1 MNSQDRIPYFRWQ
14 RHLPRLIQD
23 RSAGLMMAAAAVIA
37 LSFSV
42 IGGLAELSG
51 PSSSSDPCQRARDI
65 ADEARPTDGKVD
77 SGIEREQALEPAGDW
92 LDAATECQQGGG
104 DPGPGF

>member
-1 MNSQDRIPYFRWQ
+1 
-14 RHLPRLIQD
+14 
-23 RSAGLMMAAAAVIA
+23 MMAGAAVIA

-51 PSSSSDPCQRARDI
+51 PSSDPCQRARDI
-65 ADEARPTDGKVD
+65 ADEARPVDGKVD
-77 SGIEREQALEPAGDW
+77 SGIEREQAIEPTGEW
-92 LDAATECQQGGG
+92 LDAATECRKGGG

>member
-1 MNSQDRIPYFRWQ
+1 MNSRDRIPYFRWQ

-42 IGGLAELSG
+42 IGGLTEQPG
-51 PSSSSDPCQRARDI
+51 PSSGPCQRARDI
-65 ADEARPTDGKVD
+65 ADDAHPADGEVD
-77 SGIEREQALEPAGDW
+77 SGPEREQAIEPAGDW
-92 LDAATECQQGGG
+92 LDAATECQHHGG

>member
-1 MNSQDRIPYFRWQ
+1 MNSRDRVPYFRWQ

-23 RSAGLMMAAAAVIA
+23 RSAGLIMAAAAVIA

-51 PSSSSDPCQRARDI
+51 PSSDPCQRARDI
-65 ADEARPTDGKVD
+65 ADDTRPADGKVD
-77 SGIEREQALEPAGDW
+77 SAIERERAGHR
-92 LDAATECQQGGG
+92 TSR
-104 DPGPGF
+104 

>member
-1 MNSQDRIPYFRWQ
+1 MNSRDRIPYYRWQ

-23 RSAGLMMAAAAVIA
+23 RSAGLMMAGAAVIA

-51 PSSSSDPCQRARDI
+51 PSSDPCQRARDI
-65 ADEARPTDGKVD
+65 ADEARPADGKVD
-77 SGIEREQALEPAGDW
+77 SGIEREQAIEPTGEW
-92 LDAATECQQGGG
+92 LDAATECRKAGG

>member
-1 MNSQDRIPYFRWQ
+1 MNSRDRIPYYRWQ

-23 RSAGLMMAAAAVIA
+23 RSAGLMMAGAVVIA

-51 PSSSSDPCQRARDI
+51 PSSDPCQRARDI
-65 ADEARPTDGKVD
+65 ADEARPVDGKVD
-77 SGIEREQALEPAGDW
+77 SGIEREQAIEPTGEW
-92 LDAATECQQGGG
+92 LDAATECRKGGG